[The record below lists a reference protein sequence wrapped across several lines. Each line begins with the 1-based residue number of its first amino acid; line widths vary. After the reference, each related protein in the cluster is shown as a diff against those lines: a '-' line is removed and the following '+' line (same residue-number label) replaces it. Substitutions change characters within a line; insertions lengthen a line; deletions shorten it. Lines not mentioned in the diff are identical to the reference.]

1 MNEKAIAYLN
11 QNRMHHI
18 DMLETIRRGFA
29 DVRYADDDGV
39 LLYNRAGWV
48 WMLSAKTD
56 AAFEKMCALIEDPML
71 VETHQTKYMPAIR
84 ERFGLV
90 GNMVC
95 WQVSYLK
102 KAPPDYPAPAGF
114 DIRPLTPEYAAF
126 VTEHYEQE
134 HELSYLRERI
144 EAGMLGAFK
153 NGELAGFI
161 GTHSEGSMGILQIL
175 PEYQHQGLGITLE
188 AAMIAFE
195 LQKGHVPYGQL
206 FTDNVRSRNLQEK
219 LGMTFADGQ
228 IAWLFKDE

>member
-1 MNEKAIAYLN
+1 
-11 QNRMHHI
+11 
-18 DMLETIRRGFA
+18 
-29 DVRYADDDGV
+29 
-39 LLYNRAGWV
+39 
-48 WMLSAKTD
+48 
-56 AAFEKMCALIEDPML
+56 
-71 VETHQTKYMPAIR
+71 
-84 ERFGLV
+84 
-90 GNMVC
+90 
-95 WQVSYLK
+95 
-102 KAPPDYPAPAGF
+102 
-114 DIRPLTPEYAAF
+114 
-126 VTEHYEQE
+126 
-134 HELSYLRERI
+134 
-144 EAGMLGAFK
+144 MLGAFK